1 MTLDEILDVSLK
13 KGINKKLLSD
23 LQVPPSPAINMIQL
37 SLRMKKDESCP
48 DDLLESIRNCLE
60 QTLAYSHNHHHQL
73 NKMAKMDK
81 LRVLA
86 AVIQQNLLAE
96 LPDYRLYCWVTEV
109 GSNSYFVWIVYS
121 HVRVALMGR
130 LYFRVQISNKVT
142 SLKEN
147 CIEAVGPRLRR
158 LQEAE
163 IRKLELPSVLT
174 DQLLEYKT
182 KEEQYYHT
190 EAENKGRDS
199 HLDSLC
205 NSCPLSIA
213 FIGYITPEDI

>member
-1 MTLDEILDVSLK
+1 
-13 KGINKKLLSD
+13 
-23 LQVPPSPAINMIQL
+23 MIQL

-73 NKMAKMDK
+73 NKMAQMDK
-81 LRVLA
+81 LRVLS

-109 GSNSYFVWIVYS
+109 GSNSYFVWIIYS
-121 HVRVALMGR
+121 HSRMALSGR
-130 LYFRVQISNKVT
+130 LYFRVQVTNKVA

-147 CIEAVGPRLRR
+147 CIEAVGPHLRS
-158 LQEAE
+158 LQESE
-163 IRKLELPSVLT
+163 IRKLELPSVLL
-174 DQLLEYKT
+174 DQLLEYKM

-190 EAENKGRDS
+190 EAENKGWG
-199 HLDSLC
+199 LSLR
-205 NSCPLSIA
+205 L
-213 FIGYITPEDI
+213 TL

>member
-1 MTLDEILDVSLK
+1 M
-13 KGINKKLLSD
+13 KLLSD
-23 LQVPPSPAINMIQL
+23 IQFLVIPAINMIQL
-37 SLRMKKDESCP
+37 SVRMKKDERCP
-48 DDLLESIRNCLE
+48 EDLLESIRNCLE
-60 QTLAYSHNHHHQL
+60 QTLAYSHNHHHHQL
-73 NKMAKMDK
+73 NKMAQMDK
-81 LRVLA
+81 LRFLA

-109 GSNSYFVWIVYS
+109 GSNSYFVWIIYS

-130 LYFRVQISNKVT
+130 LYFRVQVSNKVT

-158 LQEAE
+158 RKEAE

-190 EAENKGRDS
+190 EAE
-199 HLDSLC
+199 
-205 NSCPLSIA
+205 
-213 FIGYITPEDI
+213 